1 MRSIDADELLAS
13 MGISDAVKYG
23 NKTPEQQHMSY
34 SSFMAYEIADEINA
48 APTLGPVIVWTPVE
62 KEIPD
67 KPATWYLVSFSWG
80 TTGFLM
86 HGDIRR
92 GAQDGTVTAWAE
104 KPAPYKAVTP

>member
-1 MRSIDADELLAS
+1 MRAIDGDALKREFRQTFVDGEQIDVREVIERIELLA
-13 MGISDAVKYG
+13 
-23 NKTPEQQHMSY
+23 
-34 SSFMAYEIADEINA
+34 
-48 APTLGPVIVWTPVE
+48 PTIGPVIVWTPVE
-62 KEIPD
+62 KGIPD